1 VAWDFRDRLGRTAGA
16 GLYFAQLE
24 SASAALTRHFTLTD

>member
-1 VAWDFRDRLGRTAGA
+1 VARDFRDRLGRTAEA

-24 SASAALTRHFTLTD
+24 MGSAALTRRFILTD